1 MSINQLTGIEYLEKN
16 LLPLVKNI
24 QPTVTK
30 SYILQAVGL
39 DNRPSLSSI
48 NIQFGNKIEIF
59 WNKVISDSN
68 AKNLIEENNLI
79 IINKNKKQQDHFF
92 CVEDKYFYLESKCN
106 LNLDSEK
113 SKASNQK
120 IKDITNKHK
129 VKIDNLIS
137 GYFVPVK
144 SIISTSERK
153 KYSKKGIDVFGV
165 NWLYQKIEIP
175 FTEEEYFNFLKDVIG
190 PLLVKKGL

>member
-153 KYSKKGIDVFGV
+153 KYPH
-165 NWLYQKIEIP
+165 QKISL
-175 FTEEEYFNFLKDVIG
+175 FQ
-190 PLLVKKGL
+190 